1 MDYGSLSMPTL
12 VLTGEVDP
20 GSTPRMSK
28 DMAHAMP
35 NARAEIIRG
44 AKHLGIIEE
53 HQSFS
58 DSVNEFLRS

>member
-12 VLTGEVDP
+12 VLAGEGDS

-28 DMAHAMP
+28 DMAQAIP

-53 HQSFS
+53 HRQFS
-58 DSVNEFLRS
+58 DAVDEFLRS